1 VASAEGCGHGGA
13 NNDFSMGEGKDV
25 GRGRVTQMILVEA
38 AAFLWGNEDDAEF
51 GRKPAVAVFR
61 KAF

>member
-1 VASAEGCGHGGA
+1 VASAEGCGHGRA
-13 NNDFSMGEGKDV
+13 NNDFSMGESEHVCWGW
-25 GRGRVTQMILVEA
+25 VTQVILVEA

>member
-1 VASAEGCGHGGA
+1 
-13 NNDFSMGEGKDV
+13 MGESEHVCWGW
-25 GRGRVTQMILVEA
+25 VTQMILVEA